1 MSLHH
6 GGCLC
11 GAIRYATAG
20 KPLRVTFCHCRFCQ
34 RATGSAYMVEPI
46 FEKANFEITSGTPAV
61 YALASHG
68 SGKQVSIHFCATC
81 GTKLFLAFER
91 FPGFFGVY
99 GGTFDDPDWF
109 ERTPQISRH
118 IFLNS
123 AQQGTMIPA
132 GVRTWREH
140 TMRNDGTPVEIH
152 DVRAAAR
159 DRKAAGQGSLERLTI
174 ARSWPQFAR
183 RA

>member
-1 MSLHH
+1 MSQHH

-11 GAIRYATAG
+11 GAVRYATAG

-46 FEKANFEITSGTPAV
+46 FEKANFEVTSGTPAV

-118 IFLNS
+118 IFLDS

-140 TMRNDGTPVEIH
+140 TMRNDGTPVE
-152 DVRAAAR
+152 
-159 DRKAAGQGSLERLTI
+159 SMTFERPHAI
-174 ARSWPQFAR
+174 EKRPAKVASSD
-183 RA
+183 